1 MLTVV
6 LAGVELDGGEDCQVL
21 SFAPDGDGVS
31 VLCSFEACE
40 VVLYIYFDWLLFLS
54 NFLSGT
60 PPVDKDIAFASGILI
75 FEYTILPISVY

>member
-40 VVLYIYFDWLLFLS
+40 VVLYFDWLLFLS
-54 NFLSGT
+54 TFLSGT